1 MNLSL
6 FIAIISLGLAILS
19 LHRNAVLSNEVGKC
33 KMVEIGLQHRLDR
46 LEAQMLKIERGSN
59 V

>member
-1 MNLSL
+1 MALV
-6 FIAIISLGLAILS
+6 ALAIALLA

-46 LEAQMLKIERGSN
+46 LESKQ
-59 V
+59 

>member
-1 MNLSL
+1 MNTFS
-6 FIAIISLGLAILS
+6 FILAILALAVAVLA

-46 LEAQMLKIERGSN
+46 LESVK
-59 V
+59 

>member
-1 MNLSL
+1 MNAISL
-6 FIAIISLGLAILS
+6 FVALVALAVAVLA

-46 LEAQMLKIERGSN
+46 LEGRE
-59 V
+59 